1 MGNFQDAGNEPDPPF
16 HLLLQLFG
24 ANDLFFVHCRSLKK
38 VKFSTDQFRPALG
51 SGCCLIV
58 TMLKKPQNCPISD
71 FFDLTPIYFLS
82 LLHYTDPV
90 PPSSDPV
97 PPITKQCRPI
107 LTQYHHGSTITTLYW
122 SSATKELQLTFNIS
136 WNQQGQRHKSC
147 WCCGQLWCLYLGP
160 LWQSVKKCIL
170 KDLAI
175 YFLGFAHET
184 GFQLNTW

>member
-1 MGNFQDAGNEPDPPF
+1 MGDFGTLLNTCETRLSTFEHIEILSNVFENHFALSPTPWKSNWSAIYGMGNFQDAGNEPDPPF

-97 PPITKQCRPI
+97 PPSTKQYRPI
-107 LTQYHHGSTITTLYW
+107 LTQYHHIFFFSNSTLLCRPEMSTVIW
-122 SSATKELQLTFNIS
+122 
-136 WNQQGQRHKSC
+136 
-147 WCCGQLWCLYLGP
+147 
-160 LWQSVKKCIL
+160 
-170 KDLAI
+170 
-175 YFLGFAHET
+175 
-184 GFQLNTW
+184 